1 MILTREMEMQMEEEI
16 HTAIVNHGEHIQ
28 CNNYETIFTYK
39 KSRGLYIWD
48 IVCCDVCLKPNLL
61 HADPWSEETCSQTAV
76 NIFVKYEYIDRLEN
90 DKVLKIIAKRN
101 TPARRTRT
109 PGLGKYQDWYQKED
123 TPWER
128 DKNSENLEDEY
139 EDVPQIEYKD
149 EDEYKVVTEA
159 EYKKEVEIEDD
170 HEDPESENDCEEDR
184 EYNEAEYE
192 EADYEDESEDE
203 YGCDNEVGNE
213 EEDDEVKYYWLNQ
226 VDDFIEQNPRFRGY
240 DHRLLRLHPDKLK
253 EFLVDKQEQGMFNP
267 RNLSNNEKG
276 GGKQH
281 ENKDKFKHRVD
292 CEEFSEKEMKEGRD
306 GMRQIDDDI
315 SQNPSEKDK
324 EEKPPPYLST
334 SRYSND
340 SSPFSILATEFFG
353 GGKQQHEQQR
363 WQQQQYQQ
371 LVQQQWQYTHLWH
384 QHQQWQQMQQQQQ
397 HQQQQ
402 WVQQQYQQQLW
413 QQHQHQQQ
421 QWSGEQENMSVN
433 TGCKIQ
439 NNYPVAF
446 NIPPSPMTPQD
457 EKNIKK
463 NSQRS
468 INTQKLHWIR

>member
-1 MILTREMEMQMEEEI
+1 MTLTREMEIQVEEEI
-16 HTAIVNHGEHIQ
+16 RVAIETHGENIQ
-28 CNNYETIFTYK
+28 YDNSDKIFYYK
-39 KSRGLYIWD
+39 KTGGTMNWD
-48 IVCCDVCLKPNLL
+48 LVCCTVCRRPNIL
-61 HADPWSEETCSQTAV
+61 HADPWSEDQCILVAINQYTKA
-76 NIFVKYEYIDRLEN
+76 EYIERLEGN
-90 DKVLKIIAKRN
+90 KALKGIAKRN
-101 TPARRTRT
+101 TPARRIRT

-149 EDEYKVVTEA
+149 EYEYKVVTEA

-203 YGCDNEVGNE
+203 YGCDNEVENE

-267 RNLSNNEKG
+267 RNLSNNEWSSIRLGISLERIEKHRKRG
-276 GGKQH
+276 RRPEKQH

-324 EEKPPPYLST
+324 KEKPPPYLSA
-334 SRYSND
+334 SRCSND

-353 GGKQQHEQQR
+353 GGKQHQQWLNQQQQEQEW
-363 WQQQQYQQ
+363 WQQQQHQQ
-371 LVQQQWQYTHLWH
+371 LVQRQWQYIQLWH

-402 WVQQQYQQQLW
+402 WVQQQYQQQ
-413 QQHQHQQQ
+413 HEHQQQ
-421 QWSGEQENMSVN
+421 QWSGEQ
-433 TGCKIQ
+433 
-439 NNYPVAF
+439 
-446 NIPPSPMTPQD
+446 
-457 EKNIKK
+457 
-463 NSQRS
+463 
-468 INTQKLHWIR
+468 